1 MQCSGCEN
9 PCVQVTLKLCTNIEP
24 RHGGR
29 LDMSSLLWTSGTAG
43 RPWEYTGPA
52 SLLKSALQKNVR
64 RGRAEEAVRYLVAE
78 TLIIRLSL
86 LLGVLLTDFDLQE
99 SLAFRQ
105 CQPLGLTSAAVRVA
119 EHLQVHD

>member
-1 MQCSGCEN
+1 M
-9 PCVQVTLKLCTNIEP
+9 QVTLKLCTNIEP

-64 RGRAEEAVRYLVAE
+64 RGRAEEAVRYIFAK
-78 TLIIRLSL
+78 TLHH
-86 LLGVLLTDFDLQE
+86 TLQLP
-99 SLAFRQ
+99 SWSCSQ
-105 CQPLGLTSAAVRVA
+105 QI
-119 EHLQVHD
+119 

>member
-1 MQCSGCEN
+1 MLRLWELL
-9 PCVQVTLKLCTNIEP
+9 VQVTLKLCTNIEP

-64 RGRAEEAVRYLVAE
+64 RGRAEEAVRYALTQ
-78 TLIIRLSL
+78 TLHHMP
-86 LLGVLLTDFDLQE
+86 Q
-99 SLAFRQ
+99 LAPRCSSQ
-105 CQPLGLTSAAVRVA
+105 CP
-119 EHLQVHD
+119 

>member
-1 MQCSGCEN
+1 MQ
-9 PCVQVTLKLCTNIEP
+9 VMLKLCTNIEL

-64 RGRAEEAVRYLVAE
+64 RGRAEEAVRYNFAE
-78 TLIIRLSL
+78 TLHHMP
-86 LLGVLLTDFDLQE
+86 Q
-99 SLAFRQ
+99 LA
-105 CQPLGLTSAAVRVA
+105 PGSS
-119 EHLQVHD
+119 H